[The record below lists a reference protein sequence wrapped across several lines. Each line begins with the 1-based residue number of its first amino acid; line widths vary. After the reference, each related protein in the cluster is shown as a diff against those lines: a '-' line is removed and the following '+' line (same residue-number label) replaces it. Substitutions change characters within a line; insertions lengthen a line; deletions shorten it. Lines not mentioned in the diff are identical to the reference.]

1 MLRKNSI
8 IDLYKKNKLLLNF
21 ISSIILIIIGWGITV
36 TTYSLLFPKSIS
48 IFIRLTYGLLSTS
61 LTNYYLEEEFKN
73 TKNIKEYIIKYQYYF
88 IYSIFT
94 IISGWYV
101 SVFILNKYS
110 YLASVITRTVYGV
123 LATFI
128 ALSFIPK
135 EE

>member
-61 LTNYYLEEEFKN
+61 LTNYYLEEE
-73 TKNIKEYIIKYQYYF
+73 YI
-88 IYSIFT
+88 
-94 IISGWYV
+94 
-101 SVFILNKYS
+101 L
-110 YLASVITRTVYGV
+110 
-123 LATFI
+123 
-128 ALSFIPK
+128 
-135 EE
+135 